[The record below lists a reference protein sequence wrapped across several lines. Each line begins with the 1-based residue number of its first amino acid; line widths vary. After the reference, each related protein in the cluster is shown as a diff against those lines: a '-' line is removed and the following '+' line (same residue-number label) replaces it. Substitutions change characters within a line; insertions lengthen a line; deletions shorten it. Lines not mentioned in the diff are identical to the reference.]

1 VLHSRFLVDPTSKPA
16 GMLAYVDQLYMPP
29 ATTAVA
35 EGSRLN
41 FEIFKIVAEKSR
53 TSMETFSAKET
64 LDRTRGVMEI
74 AAKMEIVANM
84 TVTKMEI
91 ATKMEIVANMEIAA
105 SMVTVE
111 TTTDRVVR
119 IPRAARTSA
128 PTEILSRPVARQ
140 EMANGDSRRS
150 GTTTSAT
157 ETLPIIT
164 GSSNVSG
171 ELVSRDGFKTATIS
185 TRPPAPEM
193 PGGLV
198 LFLQYRATN
207 NDFTI
212 HGHE

>member
-1 VLHSRFLVDPTSKPA
+1 
-16 GMLAYVDQLYMPP
+16 MLAYVDQLYMPP

-74 AAKMEIVANM
+74 AA
-84 TVTKMEI
+84 
-91 ATKMEIVANMEIAA
+91 KMEIVANMEIAA

-185 TRPPAPEM
+185 TRPPALKVSRRPRAVSSISRRKSLFNT
-193 PGGLV
+193 GL
-198 LFLQYRATN
+198 
-207 NDFTI
+207 
-212 HGHE
+212 